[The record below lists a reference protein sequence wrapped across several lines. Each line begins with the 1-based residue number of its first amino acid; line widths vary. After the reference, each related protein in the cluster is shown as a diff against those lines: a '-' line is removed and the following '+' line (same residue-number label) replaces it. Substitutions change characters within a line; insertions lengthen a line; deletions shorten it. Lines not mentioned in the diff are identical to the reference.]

1 MGSKL
6 GIMNKMGVIFLT
18 YRRQLQR
25 ELNPYQITLK
35 QEYVLRQL
43 ARKGF
48 LYPSE
53 IADMLFC
60 DRPTAT
66 VVIKNMEKQHW
77 VRKEK
82 DWENKKQ
89 VKVILTES
97 GRKKLDDLSNALQA
111 SKTSTPDPLECFTAA
126 EKEQLDQLLTKL
138 WKHLKTNW

>member
-1 MGSKL
+1 MSSKL
-6 GIMNKMGVIFLT
+6 DIMNKMGVVFLT

-43 ARKGF
+43 ARKGS

-89 VKVILTES
+89 VKVTLTES
-97 GRKKLDDLSNALQA
+97 GRKKLADLSNALQA
-111 SKTSTPDPLECFTAA
+111 SKTSAPDPLECFTSA

-138 WKHLKTNW
+138 WKHIKTY